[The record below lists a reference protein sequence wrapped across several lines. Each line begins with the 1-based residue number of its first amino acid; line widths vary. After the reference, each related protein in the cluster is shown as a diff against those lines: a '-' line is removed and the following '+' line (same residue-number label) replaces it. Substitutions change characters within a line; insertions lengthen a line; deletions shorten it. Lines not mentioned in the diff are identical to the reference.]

1 MAVEIWKEVI
11 GYEGLY
17 QVSNFGRIKKRNH
30 IFKQYKDR
38 VGYLNV
44 VLTKNQ
50 IRKTKKVH
58 RLVAEAF
65 IENKEN
71 LPIINHKDGNK
82 KNNSIDN
89 LEWVTY
95 KENSIHAVK
104 TGLIKTKP
112 VICIETNKK
121 YNSVKEASIDVGAFD
136 GHISKV
142 CKGIRNT
149 AGGYHW
155 KYVEEV

>member
-1 MAVEIWKEVI
+1 MAVEIWKDVI

-17 QVSNFGRIKKRNH
+17 QISNLGRLKKETH
-30 IFKQYKDR
+30 IFKQYIDKT
-38 VGYLNV
+38 GYLNV
-44 VLTKNQ
+44 ILTKNKV
-50 IRKTKKVH
+50 RKTKKVH

-65 IENKEN
+65 IKNKN
-71 LPIINHKDGNK
+71 KLPIINHKDGNK
-82 KNNSIDN
+82 KNNFVDN

-121 YNSVKEASIDVGAFD
+121 YNSVKEASINAGAFD

-142 CKGIRNT
+142 CKGIRKT